1 MAIIRLLMLIAAFAA
16 LALPRVGIS
25 ETDIQVEPRPGGAVA
40 DLRFPVHESIQ
51 PFLRGGAQVEVPER
65 DVMPSGQPQAIDDKT
80 ILKGAVG
87 AGISIFLT
95 SEHEIRTTYEYRPQ
109 LSDVPGEDNEAHIGI
124 GYHFLF

>member
-16 LALPRVGIS
+16 LALPRIGIS
-25 ETDIQVEPRPGGAVA
+25 ETNIQVEPRPGGAVA

-65 DVMPSGQPQAIDDKT
+65 DVIPSDRPQESDDKT
-80 ILKGAVG
+80 VLKGAVG

-95 SEHEIRTTYEYRPQ
+95 PEHEIRTAYEYRLQ
-109 LSDVPGEDNEAHIGI
+109 LSDVPGEGNETHIGI
-124 GYHFLF
+124 GYHFSF